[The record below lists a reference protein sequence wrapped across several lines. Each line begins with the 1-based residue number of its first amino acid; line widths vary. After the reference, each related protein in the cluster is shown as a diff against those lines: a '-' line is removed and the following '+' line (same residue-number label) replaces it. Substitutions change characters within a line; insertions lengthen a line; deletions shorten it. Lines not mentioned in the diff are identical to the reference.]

1 MKEKIYKNILI
12 LCSIFLVVG
21 IVAVI
26 AFPMLMQSMIKKEI
40 NLTPNS
46 ETRQMWEKFPISIK
60 FSIYVLNVTNHQE
73 VEAGG
78 KPKLQE
84 VGPFVFDEW
93 KDKYDIEDIEA
104 EDAVEFNMR
113 NTFIFRPDLGL
124 SGEELIIMP
133 HPLIQIM
140 AISIKRDK
148 APMLKMITEGL
159 EEIFKPQS
167 AFIAAPFM
175 DIFYRGFNVDC
186 SSNNF
191 AASAICLNFHTGNVK
206 GGVQYNET
214 MFKFSLL
221 AAEINLKPNSE
232 TRQMWEKF
240 PIPVMFSIY
249 VFNITNPQD
258 VENGAKPKL
267 KETGPFVFEEWK
279 DKYDIA
285 DISEEDAVEFNM
297 RNTFIFRPD
306 LGLSGEEVITM
317 PHPLIQFVSI
327 SIKREK
333 AAMLDMIAQGL
344 QDIFE
349 PKSAFIQAPFMDVFF
364 RGFDVICSES
374 NSFAASAICLNFHT
388 GSVKGAR
395 QINETHFKFSLLGAS
410 NHSDAGRFKV
420 SRGIKNNRMLGQVL
434 EFEGDEE
441 LNVWP
446 GEECNK
452 LKGTDSTIF
461 APLMKPSEGLWTFSP
476 DLCRSLGPQ
485 YQKKVIYNG
494 IPAFRYTMDFGDVKN
509 EPENHCFCK
518 DYPDNCPAK
527 GTMDLSLCN
536 ETPMVASMPHFLN
549 ADPKLLEDV
558 EGLQPDERK
567 HGIYIDFEIISGT
580 PLSIAKRLQFNLDVE
595 PIEELPVMSKLKP
608 LVMPLFWVEEAVD
621 LDKTF
626 TDLIKSKVFT

>member
-1 MKEKIYKNILI
+1 KNILI
-12 LCSIFLVVG
+12 LCSILVVVG

-26 AFPMLMQSMIKKEI
+26 AFPKLMQSMIKKQI
-40 NLTPNS
+40 NLKPNS

-93 KDKYDIEDIEA
+93 KDKYDVEDIEA

-175 DIFYRGFNVDC
+175 DVFYRGFNVDC

-221 AAEINLKPNSE
+221 A
-232 TRQMWEKF
+232 
-240 PIPVMFSIY
+240 
-249 VFNITNPQD
+249 
-258 VENGAKPKL
+258 
-267 KETGPFVFEEWK
+267 
-279 DKYDIA
+279 
-285 DISEEDAVEFNM
+285 
-297 RNTFIFRPD
+297 
-306 LGLSGEEVITM
+306 
-317 PHPLIQFVSI
+317 
-327 SIKREK
+327 
-333 AAMLDMIAQGL
+333 
-344 QDIFE
+344 
-349 PKSAFIQAPFMDVFF
+349 
-364 RGFDVICSES
+364 
-374 NSFAASAICLNFHT
+374 
-388 GSVKGAR
+388 
-395 QINETHFKFSLLGAS
+395 AS

-527 GTMDLSLCN
+527 GTMDLSFCN
-536 ETPMVASMPHFLN
+536 ETPMIASMPHFLN

-621 LDKTF
+621 LDKSF
-626 TDLIKSKVFT
+626 TDLIKSKVFTTKKIVMVLMWNLVVIGLCGVIFAGVMLYVRKNDNMQVSDINSTVKTN